1 MPDQIKAWARQ
12 TWQIQNKGA
21 QLNSM
26 WVLKLNQG
34 VTVQDVLDMI
44 ISDAVLPD
52 PSPYRVMA
60 TWMPMSA
67 GERVWLTV
75 DLPAGAYIVVCI
87 LLDFASGL
95 PKLHQ
100 EQGMVHKLMVAE

>member
-1 MPDQIKAWARQ
+1 MPDQIKAGAQ
-12 TWQIQNKGA
+12 TWQIENKGA

-26 WVLKLNQG
+26 WVLKLNEG

-44 ISDAVLPD
+44 ISDAVPPD

-75 DLPAGAYIVVCI
+75 DLPTGAYIVVCI
-87 LLDFASGL
+87 LLDFASGP